1 MGVAGVVS
9 PSTAWLSFTE
19 GVCLKDE
26 GPSQGDYLSSAPTV
40 EDVCHLA
47 LVSRASGIAKSLSVP
62 QAGAQRGG
70 SWAQAVASFRT
81 RTPRG
86 SGREGHFLP
95 LSL

>member
-62 QAGAQRGG
+62 QAGAQQGRVLGPG
-70 SWAQAVASFRT
+70 SGFLPDSDS
-81 RTPRG
+81 RG